1 MNDLTLGIDTSNYKT
16 SVAVTD
22 PEGGTV
28 FQRSE
33 FLKVEQGERG
43 LRQSVAFFR
52 HSQVL
57 PLFIEDVFQHVDAEN
72 IRTVAVSDRPRNVE
86 GSYMPVF
93 LAGTNAGRI
102 LAAALGAEYQT
113 FSHQE
118 GHIAAALSTIPK
130 IESPFLFF
138 HLSGGTTE
146 CLLCRRKERGYQVE
160 IVGGTKDISIGQLL
174 DRAGVKLGYSF
185 PAGKYLDQ
193 IAGSEPVSV
202 RPGKIKIKDGYFNL
216 SGTETQVLR
225 SIDENGDAV
234 IPGLFERIGALL
246 RDSASDL
253 ASRYIIR
260 DVILAGGVAAS
271 NTIRLQ
277 AESWT
282 EETTGCRIHFG
293 SRELSGDNAVGI
305 SLLGGQ
311 CNR

>member
-1 MNDLTLGIDTSNYKT
+1 MLGIDTSNYKT
-16 SVAVTD
+16 SVALVDT
-22 PEGGTV
+22 EGNIICNY
-28 FQRSE
+28 QE
-33 FLKVEQGERG
+33 FLEVKKGERG
-43 LRQSVAFFR
+43 LRQSNA
-52 HSQVL
+52 L
-57 PLFIEDVFQHVDAEN
+57 FQHVMKLPDLIEAAITQIEPAH
-72 IRTVAVSDRPRNVE
+72 IAGIAVSDKPRPVE

-93 LAGTNAGRI
+93 NAGVTTART
-102 LAAALGAEYQT
+102 LGAALQIPITT

-146 CLLCRRKERGYQVE
+146 CLLCRRKKRGYQVE

-174 DRAGVKLGYSF
+174 VRGGVKLGYSF

-282 EETTGCRIHFG
+282 EAPTGCRIHFG